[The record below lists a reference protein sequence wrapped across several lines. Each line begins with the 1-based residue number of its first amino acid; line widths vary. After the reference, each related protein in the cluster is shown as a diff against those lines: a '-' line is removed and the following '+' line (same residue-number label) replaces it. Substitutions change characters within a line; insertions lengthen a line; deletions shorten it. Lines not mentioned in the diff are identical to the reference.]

1 MAAKLSES
9 RQKAAEVGARLVA
22 SPDAAAE
29 LATSQWQPMMQV
41 YREQLVGLIQL
52 QEKILRYCV
61 RTLLPAVAITC
72 ALGAR

>member
-9 RQKAAEVGARLVA
+9 RQKAARVGARLVA
-22 SPDAAAE
+22 SPNAAAE

-52 QEKILRYCV
+52 QEKKLRYCKQ
-61 RTLLPAVAITC
+61 TLLPVIAITC